1 MRIAQIPEQPELE
14 ALGRLYKNISDD
26 IVADLLS
33 IDLLNYSELKANQ
46 IRKKVDSNIRR
57 MNTVAVKSSKI
68 LIPDAYGVAEK
79 RSVTAL
85 RILGRDNLKDPELAK
100 AHDLSIQKY
109 IDETNDYLITANGS
123 IRKTTNNYL
132 FITKQISGALMQ
144 LEEFGGGILSD
155 EDQDFMLDQINVAV
169 DKGVS
174 RGAVSRRLRDHI
186 QHRLGDRQLME
197 INGRYYRP
205 DKYATLVAR
214 TEMRFSQTDA
224 TVNTCNQYGND
235 LVQVSDHGTTTEIC
249 EEFEGE
255 VYSISGKDPDHSLL
269 IAWPP
274 FHPNCKHFLTPTSK
288 EAIAFESTYKG
299 D

>member
-1 MRIAQIPEQPELE
+1 MRIAQIPEQPELA

-33 IDLLNYSELKANQ
+33 IDLLNYTELKANQ
-46 IRKKVDSNIRR
+46 IRKKTDANIRR

-79 RSVTAL
+79 TSVTSL
-85 RILGRDNLKDPELAK
+85 RILGRDRIKDPELAK
-100 AHDLSIQKY
+100 AHDLSTEKR
-109 IDETNDYLITANGS
+109 IDEMDDFLITANGS

-155 EDQDFMLDQINVAV
+155 DDQDFMLDQINVAV

-235 LVQVSDHGTTTEIC
+235 LVEVSDHGTTTEIC

-255 VYSISGKDPDHSLL
+255 VYSISGKDPDYPML

-288 EAIAFESTYKG
+288 EAIAFQG
-299 D
+299 A